1 MFNKLK
7 ILSKMKIKNMKL
19 MLLSL
24 FGLMGAS
31 NASAAVTAVG
41 EKQKVDG
48 VMYEVKAGDVKQ
60 DEKGRSVNGVNYDLY
75 TIKWTALEGSKSFET
90 KEAYVIGVNAAASD
104 ADVATIAIPAEVKGD
119 KGDYKVVEI
128 SEGWYSAS
136 KMKDVTAKTTSLS
149 LDVTNLKAALAP
161 EAYKTFSKLT
171 ALTIIDASTG
181 TPVVEFFDGSTCAF
195 KGTLTTLDLTK
206 SRISKIADNGL
217 AGYTALTGFDFGTN
231 IKKVGD
237 SAFEGDYGIT
247 TLTIP
252 ATVTAIGDDAFKD
265 MYKAKDGDTPAKGLT
280 TLTINGADN
289 TYDGDGK
296 LTGSVIPAAFDG
308 NKLLKK
314 LTVGSTTATE
324 IKAGAFT
331 DSKKIRVIDLSGA
344 TALATITG
352 GFPTGLALTSVKLYG
367 SKLTTL
373 HKTDLDL
380 SGSQRSLAT
389 ITLPAGLDDAG
400 FTQTFY
406 GFMALAELDLSV
418 TKVKNVPYGLF
429 EIPGKAEG
437 NVRHQ
442 LADASTQYK
451 KEIDGVEYAYS
462 DKSCAARFAIY
473 YDPALTTVK
482 LNAETEKIGAR
493 AFNGCVALATV
504 TGLNQPKLQSIGRY
518 AFNGTALP
526 TLDLSAATNDDETN
540 GFFVIPAYAFG
551 NIPTLTGITLPAQIN
566 EIATGA
572 FANDGAVTSINLQD
586 LRGLRYLYPIF
597 HDGVVNQIYTE
608 HHTWTDSE
616 TGYTIEWDEEATTSY
631 PETVIPLT
639 TLTLPSGLRYIYPGA
654 LQLLDIA
661 EITIPASV
669 RYLGSYALQGCIKLE
684 KFTWN
689 DAQYRY
695 LYDNTFRGDDHL
707 KEVKMVTKTP
717 GSTIKIETSGY
728 SIADKSVDVIFK
740 GNKKDELTFTVNA
753 EDYASFVAAG
763 WSETNL
769 HYCTLSCENASV
781 YPFKPESQVGEY
793 YYSNYYNGDQATW
806 FPVENFEVF
815 GAQVQDANV
824 VMLPATEE
832 EGYFKVAKG
841 EACIIRSK
849 MPEAEYEL
857 KNASF
862 NDISTMPT
870 DNELIWGWDVTPSRL
885 SYQYKLGIKG
895 GKVAFYRIVSGKING
910 VYIKAATPKDRLDI
924 VFDGEATAING
935 VATKAAENNG
945 AIYNLNGVRVNKA
958 QKGIYIQNGKKYI
971 MK

>member
-181 TPVVEFFDGSTCAF
+181 TPVVSSFDGSTCAF

-206 SRISKIADNGL
+206 SRISEIADNGL

-231 IKKVGD
+231 IKKVGA

-280 TLTINGADN
+280 TLTINGANN

-296 LTGSVIPAAFDG
+296 LTGSVIPAAFKG
-308 NKLLKK
+308 NAKLNSV
-314 LTVGSTTATE
+314 TVGSTTATKIAE
-324 IKAGAFT
+324 NAFAASATNAAAPIK
-331 DSKKIRVIDLSGA
+331 VIDLSGA
-344 TALATITG
+344 TALATIAG
-352 GFPTGLALTSVKLYG
+352 AFPAGLALQSVKLYG
-367 SKLTTL
+367 SNMATL
-373 HKTDLDL
+373 AQTDLDL
-380 SGSQRSLAT
+380 SASQLSLT
-389 ITLPAGLDDAG
+389 EITLPKKLNTLSQL
-400 FTQTFY
+400 FTNFLY
-406 GFMALAELDLSV
+406 LKELDLSV
-418 TKVKNVPYGLF
+418 TDVKAIPEDLF
-429 EIPGKAEG
+429 YISPRSLQ
-437 NVRHQ
+437 NIRHKKDPSAQ
-442 LADASTQYK
+442 FKDAD
-451 KEIDGVEYAYS
+451 GYAYS
-462 DKSCAARFAIY
+462 SKNMNEYTAIWI
-473 YDPALTTVK
+473 DPALTTVK
-482 LNAETEKIGAR
+482 LNAETENIGAR

-586 LRGLRYLYPIF
+586 LRGLKDLYPIF
-597 HDGVVNQIYTE
+597 HDGVVNQTYDTHYSYTDPV
-608 HHTWTDSE
+608 TGE
-616 TGYTIEWDEEATTSY
+616 THEWDETRTTKY
-631 PETVIPLT
+631 PETVIPVT
-639 TLTLPSGLRYIYPGA
+639 TLTLPDGLLWIEPGA

-669 RYLGSYALQGCIKLE
+669 RYVGAYALQGCIKLE

-689 DAQYRY
+689 DAKYRY
-695 LYDNTFRGDDHL
+695 LCDNTFRGDDHL

-717 GSTIKIETSGY
+717 GSTITIYSTRY

-815 GAQVQDANV
+815 GAQVQNANV

-870 DNELIWGWDVTPSRL
+870 DNELIWGKNVIPSRL

-910 VYIKAATPKDRLDI
+910 VYIQAATPKDRLDI

-945 AIYNLNGVRVNKA
+945 AIYNLQGVRVNKA
-958 QKGIYIQNGKKYI
+958 QKGLYIQNGKKYI